1 MWMVR
6 SWFMRSLAMGGLT
19 TAVALSVPAVASAT
33 IVFVR
38 GTEKPSVWSAANN
51 GSGQRRL
58 SLGTSPH
65 ISPDGATVAYMSFAG
80 SGPTTPQLMLIAA
93 GGGTPRLLA
102 SGWRAPYVFA
112 FSSDSRMIATVLGG
126 EVGKEHLVLID
137 VESGAQRTI
146 ATGYFGGVSFSPNG
160 ESLVYSVSPSEHYP
174 ANSDIYRAAVA
185 GGSPVALT
193 HNHRS
198 LTPLWGPSGKIVFVE
213 QLDAKHRLYGPK
225 NELFTMKPDGSGVH
239 QLTHTVVPALLQ
251 GLTPTQFSANGSR
264 LLTEFGGQDT
274 SYAVT
279 VNTSTGTQRPIGMA
293 KGFVATALSA
303 NGRTILGFTGFLGP
317 GPHNICTAAYAGG
330 PLKRL
335 IRNGYEPSWNG

>member
-1 MWMVR
+1 MWRVKSR
-6 SWFMRSLAMGGLT
+6 FMRVLAAGGLT
-19 TAVALSVPAVASAT
+19 TVVALGAPVAARAT
-33 IVFVR
+33 IAFVR
-38 GTEKPSVWSAANN
+38 GLEKPSVWSAANN

-65 ISPDGATVAYMSFAG
+65 ISPDGTTIAFMSFTG
-80 SGPTTPQLMLIAA
+80 SGPATPRLMLIGAD
-93 GGGTPRLLA
+93 GGTPRLLA

-112 FSSDSRMIATVLGG
+112 FSPDSGMIATVLGP

-137 VESGAQRTI
+137 VESGSQRTI

-160 ESLVYSVSPSEHYP
+160 ESLVYSVSPSERYP
-174 ANSDIYRAAVA
+174 SNSDIYSATVA

-193 HNHRS
+193 HNHHS

-225 NELFTMKPDGSGVH
+225 NELFTMNPSGGGVR

-264 LLTEFGGQDT
+264 LLAEFGGQDT

-279 VNTSTGTQRPIGMA
+279 VSPATGAQRPVGMA

-303 NGRTILGFTGFLGP
+303 NGRSILGFTGFLGS
-317 GPHNICTAAYAGG
+317 GPHNICIAAYAGG
-330 PLKRL
+330 PLERL